1 MAAVGTG
8 GSEAPES
15 GVDGKVQRLLEAEGM
30 HTAMWERIEVNK
42 QIDSGNGEI
51 TLFKTAI
58 VVHGLVRWGSKVRGR
73 SLQKG
78 TFGLSPPAVELS
90 PAPATLTDTIR
101 VATSANTGQ
110 RGSDNNRRAIQAA
123 QSFLEEQRHT
133 ALEPHLASDVEP
145 AFLGPFAQY
154 GPKGEGD
161 ANRWGASLNE
171 GEAME
176 DGDGAEGKGNDGDKK
191 VDERLLEIK
200 GLIDAGDCE
209 MGDIRD
215 GYYVDYLRHA
225 ASFRADIAHKKEA
238 AIQMPGVEYNMLST
252 WQRECVH
259 LATQTEP
266 DDRSIH
272 WYVDEVG
279 GKVIC
284 SRP

>member
-1 MAAVGTG
+1 MTG
-8 GSEAPES
+8 
-15 GVDGKVQRLLEAEGM
+15 
-30 HTAMWERIEVNK
+30 
-42 QIDSGNGEI
+42 
-51 TLFKTAI
+51 
-58 VVHGLVRWGSKVRGR
+58 
-73 SLQKG
+73 
-78 TFGLSPPAVELS
+78 
-90 PAPATLTDTIR
+90 
-101 VATSANTGQ
+101 
-110 RGSDNNRRAIQAA
+110 
-123 QSFLEEQRHT
+123 
-133 ALEPHLASDVEP
+133 DVEP
-145 AFLGPFAQY
+145 TFLGPFAQH

-161 ANRWGASLNE
+161 ANRWGASLDE

-200 GLIDAGDCE
+200 ELIDAGDCE